1 LFVVADDPMKKNT
14 KLKNPPLLEGYL
26 YDYKD
31 AIKARDS
38 NKLLCIRLETSLAC
52 NVKCEYCFRDS
63 GKKAK
68 NEMPYEDLKEIVT
81 QAKKLGAKS
90 VVIIG
95 GGEPTVYPHFKELVE
110 HIHSL
115 KMVPVVIT
123 NNQKTTKDLAKFLFK
138 NNASVMIKL
147 DSLREEVMDKLTGVK
162 GSGKKTKEGLEN
174 LLNAG
179 YKNTKKVKLS
189 GSFVTNKLN
198 IDEVETLWRFCR
210 ERNMFP
216 NMEIMTPNGRARN
229 HLDWIPNRKEIM
241 DLRYRLLEIDQKE
254 YGYTW
259 VPYMPL
265 TGAGCRQLEYS
276 MCVTVEG
283 YARPCAAVLT
293 TNLNV
298 RPSNKN
304 GMTLSEVM
312 KDPFIQKARN
322 AWKQLEG
329 KCGKCEYRETFCVGC
344 RGISFTYALREGK
357 EPFDAIVSEDP
368 YCSKDGPSKTKK
380 SDAPETKYDLR
391 C

>member
-1 LFVVADDPMKKNT
+1 MIKNSN
-14 KLKNPPLLEGYL
+14 LKNPPLLEGYL
-26 YDYKD
+26 YDYEE
-31 AIKARDS
+31 AIKAREG
-38 NKLLCIRLETSLAC
+38 NKLLCVRLETSLAC
-52 NVKCEYCFRDS
+52 NIRCEYCFRDS
-63 GKKAK
+63 GKPAE
-68 NEMPYEDLKEIVT
+68 NEMPYEDLKEIVNQT
-81 QAKKLGAKS
+81 KDLGGKS

-123 NNQKTTKDLAKFLFK
+123 NNQKTTEELAKFLFE

-162 GSGKKTKEGLEN
+162 GSCKKTKEGLKN

-179 YKNTKKVKLS
+179 YDKTKKVKLS

-210 ERNMFP
+210 DRNMFP

-229 HLDWIPNRKEIM
+229 HLDWIPNRKEVM
-241 DLRYRLLEIDQKE
+241 DLRFRLLEIDQKE

-259 VPYMPL
+259 VPYTPL
-265 TGAGCRQLEYS
+265 TSAGCRQLEYS
-276 MCVTVEG
+276 LCVTVEG

-298 RPSNKN
+298 RPSNNN
-304 GMTLSEVM
+304 GMSLAQVL
-312 KDPFIQKARN
+312 KDPFIQRARN
-322 AWKQLEG
+322 AWKYLEG
-329 KCGKCEYRETFCVGC
+329 KCGECEYRTNYCVGC
-344 RGISFTYALREGK
+344 RGISFTYALRDGK
-357 EPFDAIVSEDP
+357 DPFEAIVAEDP
-368 YCSKDGPSKTKK
+368 YCSKDGKSKLDKLGI
-380 SDAPETKYDLR
+380 PENEQYDSR

>member
-1 LFVVADDPMKKNT
+1 MNKNSN
-14 KLKNPPLLEGYL
+14 LKNPPLFEGYL
-26 YDYKD
+26 YDYKE

-38 NKLLCIRLETSLAC
+38 NKLLCARLETSLAC
-52 NVKCEYCFRDS
+52 NVRCEYCFRDS
-63 GKKAK
+63 GKPAE
-68 NEMPYEDLKEIVT
+68 NEMSYEDLKEIVNQT
-81 QAKKLGAKS
+81 KELGGKS
-90 VVIIG
+90 IVIIG
-95 GGEPTVYPHFKELVE
+95 GGEPTIYPHFKELVE

-123 NNQKTTKDLAKFLFK
+123 NNQKTTEELANFLFK

-162 GSGKKTKEGLEN
+162 GSCKKTKEGLEN

-179 YKNTKKVKLS
+179 YKDIKKVKLS
-189 GSFVTNKLN
+189 GSFVTNRLN

-210 ERNMFP
+210 DRNMFP

-241 DLRYRLLEIDQKE
+241 DLRLRLLDIDQKE

-276 MCVTVEG
+276 LCVTVEG

-298 RPSNKN
+298 RPSSKN
-304 GMTLSEVM
+304 GMSLAQVL
-312 KDPFIQKARN
+312 KDPFIQRARN
-322 AWKQLEG
+322 AWKYLDG
-329 KCGKCEYRETFCVGC
+329 KCGKCEYRTNYCVGC
-344 RGISFTYALREGK
+344 RGISFTYALRAGK
-357 EPFDAIVSEDP
+357 KPFEAIVSEDP
-368 YCSKDGPSKTKK
+368 YCSKDGKSKTDK
-380 SDAPETKYDLR
+380 SDISEENQYELR